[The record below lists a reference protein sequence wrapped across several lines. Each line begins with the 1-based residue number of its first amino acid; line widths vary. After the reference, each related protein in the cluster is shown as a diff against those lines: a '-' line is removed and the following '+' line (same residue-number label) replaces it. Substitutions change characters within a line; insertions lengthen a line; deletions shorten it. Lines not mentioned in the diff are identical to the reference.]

1 MLINVNIETTR
12 DFDILIQITVK
23 SSSIQVTRKESDK
36 ESVPDKNLIR
46 VVVNKTRVKSEQTD
60 RMAASVMN
68 YHGSSNLRLT
78 GGITKSRTKIVSRLE
93 MANPK
98 KLKSA
103 RKMLFGPVDGDETRR

>member
-23 SSSIQVTRKESDK
+23 SSSIQVTRRESDK

-46 VVVNKTRVKSEQTD
+46 VINKTRVKSEQTD

>member
-23 SSSIQVTRKESDK
+23 SSSIQVTRRESDK

-46 VVVNKTRVKSEQTD
+46 VVNKTRVKSEQTD

>member
-12 DFDILIQITVK
+12 DFYILIQITVK

-46 VVVNKTRVKSEQTD
+46 VVDKTRVKSEQTD